1 MSAAA
6 AATDE
11 DLAALEAL
19 WERSAGVVGGDRGV
33 AVPAGLL
40 WQRQVRALYLRGI
53 SIAASP

>member
-1 MSAAA
+1 VSAAA

-19 WERSAGVVGGDRGV
+19 WERSAGVIGGDRGG

-40 WQRQVRALYLRGI
+40 
-53 SIAASP
+53 

>member
-1 MSAAA
+1 VSAAA

-19 WERSAGVVGGDRGV
+19 WERSAGVVGDDRGG
-33 AVPAGLL
+33 APAGLL